1 MKFVVNVPFGWYILF
16 ALGVASLVYKLALWL
31 LAILWLI
38 LAISNPRFFLPPVV
52 VGVCVVKWQFAV
64 PLVTA
69 LMVIFAVY
77 SIFVA
82 RKKRKA
88 RAIQALA
95 DHSQNQNSPPQ

>member
-1 MKFVVNVPFGWYILF
+1 MRLVVNVPFGWYALL

-64 PLVTA
+64 PVVTA
-69 LMVIFAVY
+69 LLVIFAIY
-77 SIFVA
+77 SMYVS

-88 RAIQALA
+88 RAILAL
-95 DHSQNQNSPPQ
+95 DDDSKNQNSTPQ

>member
-1 MKFVVNVPFGWYILF
+1 MRLVVNVPFGWYALL

-64 PLVTA
+64 PVVTA
-69 LMVIFAVY
+69 LLVIFAIY
-77 SIFVA
+77 SMYVS

-88 RAIQALA
+88 REILAL
-95 DHSQNQNSPPQ
+95 DDDSKNQNSTPQ